1 MSPVSQ
7 QLLAIVQQKAM
18 MGVVD
23 STLNFALTALWN
35 LTDEIPAAAHNF
47 IKCQGLELYEEV
59 LEVNTQLWLRE
70 IFPDVRSRM
79 NILPLPFF
87 SCRRT
92 TVSHPF
98 NRRFSDS
105 WWVSCAKKKKKSHRW
120 MLKVEKSMWGKTLL
134 QNNIAEVEELQEDLL
149 AEELL
154 EHVLTLLQNSR
165 VAVGVRYFAGG
176 ILAQL
181 ASRAET
187 CSLDEELRATIVKQ
201 LVCVVLSSKPLEV
214 VVGHFLMCLLHLC
227 SIPL

>member
-1 MSPVSQ
+1 
-7 QLLAIVQQKAM
+7 
-18 MGVVD
+18 
-23 STLNFALTALWN
+23 
-35 LTDEIPAAAHNF
+35 
-47 IKCQGLELYEEV
+47 
-59 LEVNTQLWLRE
+59 
-70 IFPDVRSRM
+70 
-79 NILPLPFF
+79 
-87 SCRRT
+87 
-92 TVSHPF
+92 
-98 NRRFSDS
+98 
-105 WWVSCAKKKKKSHRW
+105 

-201 LVCVVLSSKPLEV
+201 LVCVVLLSKPLEV
-214 VVGHFLMCLLHLC
+214 VVGHFLMRLLHLC